1 MCIELLSAYNNNHKM
16 QNAYADEKLTLFRER
31 SRTDMPDERLRR
43 VTKRSLAK
51 VRPCWLS
58 DNFNEHKD
66 LVAAVA

>member
-51 VRPCWLS
+51 VHPWWFS

-66 LVAAVA
+66 LVAALA